1 MNDAIYAAV
10 ERQFESRVAANNIK
24 KGSVK
29 YLKMQAEFYTG
40 AMAAL
45 VAIIEQPTF
54 VKETKDMARAMP
66 PRWVCP
72 IMSGDPITK

>member
-10 ERQFESRVAANNIK
+10 ERQFEARIAANNIK
-24 KGSVK
+24 KGSAK
-29 YLKMQAEFYTG
+29 YLKMQGEFYTG

-54 VKETKDMARAMP
+54 VKETKDMGLAMP
-66 PRWVCP
+66 PKWVFP
-72 IMSGDPITK
+72 IMTGDPIVK